1 MTKIYLYYFILS
13 KLAFEK
19 TKTNHSPMH
28 MQLMSQQIHAFFEC
42 LKKNEIK

>member
-19 TKTNHSPMH
+19 PNNTALAYAEATQVTPDTG
-28 MQLMSQQIHAFFEC
+28 IVEC
-42 LKKNEIK
+42 

>member
-19 TKTNHSPMH
+19 PNKSALAHAKTPQVTPNTC
-28 MQLMSQQIHAFFEC
+28 IVEC
-42 LKKNEIK
+42 